1 MDKIYIKGLEV
12 FANHGVFKEEKNLG
26 QKFIIDIEL
35 KSDLSDAGRYDDL
48 EKTIHYGLLSDAII
62 EEFTKQSYDLLEKAT
77 YELCKFI
84 LTNYNVKAVKILIR
98 KPWAPVKRNL
108 DCVAVEMKKE
118 WHKVYLAVGSNMG
131 DKEKNI
137 KDAIDILSKNEE
149 VKIKKI
155 STLIETDPV
164 GYLDQDKFLNGAIE
178 IETIFS
184 PKELMSELLRI
195 EKELKRKRII
205 KDGPRTIDLDILLY
219 DNLISDD
226 EFVTLPHPRMEERLF
241 VMEPLNE
248 IAPNA
253 IHPMLN
259 KRISTI
265 YKELEKSY
273 VS

>member
-1 MDKIYIKGLEV
+1 MDKIYINGLEV
-12 FANHGVFKEEKNLG
+12 FANHGVFQEEKNLG
-26 QKFIIDIEL
+26 QKFVIDVEL
-35 KSDLSDAGRYDDL
+35 ELDLSDAGRYDELD
-48 EKTIHYGLLSDAII
+48 KTIHYGLLSDAII

-137 KDAIDILSKNEE
+137 NDAIDILAKNEE
-149 VKIKKI
+149 VKINKV

>member
-26 QKFIIDIEL
+26 QKFVIDVEL
-35 KSDLSDAGRYDDL
+35 GLDLNDAGRYDEL
-48 EKTIHYGLLSDAII
+48 NKTVHYGLLSDVIA
-62 EEFTKQSYDLLEKAT
+62 EEFAKKSYDLLEKAT

-84 LTNYNVKAVKILIR
+84 LVNYDVSSVKVTLK
-98 KPWAPVKRNL
+98 KPWAPIKRSL
-108 DCVAVEMKKE
+108 DYVAVEMEKR
-118 WHKVYLAVGSNMG
+118 WHKVFLAVGSNMG

-137 KDAIDILSKNEE
+137 KNAMKILDKNEE
-149 VKIKKI
+149 VKIKKV

-184 PKELMSELLRI
+184 PKELMRELLRI
-195 EKELKRKRII
+195 EEVLKRKRVI

-226 EFVTLPHPRMEERLF
+226 EFVTLPHPRMEERSF
-241 VMEPLNE
+241 VITPLNE

-253 IHPMLN
+253 VHPLLN

-265 YKELEKSY
+265 NKMLNNI
-273 VS
+273 